1 MIFYCLVSTY
11 KIYKYLMDSEYIEN
25 QCKSYDV
32 FRRSCPSHTVLEV
45 LTNKWTLLVISSLR
59 GKAHRFGELSRRI
72 EGITPK
78 MLTQTLKILER
89 DGLVQ
94 RTMYPV
100 IPPRVDYELTPL
112 GGELVELLDA
122 IRFWSERHVPD
133 ILKAR
138 EVAKERGLN

>member
-1 MIFYCLVSTY
+1 
-11 KIYKYLMDSEYIEN
+11 MDSNSEF
-25 QCKSYDV
+25 QCKSYDA

-45 LTNKWTLLVISSLR
+45 LTNKWTLLVVSSLR
-59 GKAHRFGELSRRI
+59 GKARRFGELSRRI

-100 IPPRVDYELTPL
+100 IPPRVDYQLTPL

-122 IRFWSERHVPD
+122 IRFWSEQHVPD

-138 EVAKERGLN
+138 QAAGLRGSTEPLTGIGPAH

>member
-1 MIFYCLVSTY
+1 
-11 KIYKYLMDSEYIEN
+11 MDSKYIEN
-25 QCKSYDV
+25 QCKSYDA
-32 FRRSCPSHTVLEV
+32 FRRSCPSHTILEV

-59 GKAHRFGELSRRI
+59 SKAQRFGALSRRI

-89 DGLVQ
+89 DGLVR

-122 IRFWSERHVPD
+122 IRFWSEQHVPD

-138 EVAKERGLN
+138 QTANERGPNRPIDRNEVRA

>member
-1 MIFYCLVSTY
+1 
-11 KIYKYLMDSEYIEN
+11 MDSKDIEI

-59 GKAHRFGELSRRI
+59 GKSHRFGELSRRI

-100 IPPRVDYELTPL
+100 IPPRVDYELTEL
-112 GGELVELLDA
+112 GGDLVELLDA

-138 EVAKERGLN
+138 EVAKDRGLNRPIDRNEVRA

>member
-1 MIFYCLVSTY
+1 
-11 KIYKYLMDSEYIEN
+11 MDSENLES

-45 LTNKWTLLVISSLR
+45 LTSKWTLLVISSLR
-59 GKAHRFGELSRRI
+59 GKAQRFGELSRRI
-72 EGITPK
+72 EGVTPK

-89 DGLVQ
+89 DGLVR

-100 IPPRVDYELTPL
+100 IPPRVDYELTEL
-112 GGELVELLDA
+112 GGDLVELLDA

-138 EVAKERGLN
+138 QTANERGPNRPIDRNEVRA